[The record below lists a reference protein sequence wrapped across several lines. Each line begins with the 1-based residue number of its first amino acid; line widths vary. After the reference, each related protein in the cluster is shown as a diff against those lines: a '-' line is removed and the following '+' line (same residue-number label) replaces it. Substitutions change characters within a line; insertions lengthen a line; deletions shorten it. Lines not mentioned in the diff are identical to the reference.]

1 MSVTL
6 VKQNLKESTVLEGIK
21 SWSNQLR
28 ACRGANGIFWKRT
41 EGTKANKV
49 EVSDDKLC
57 VAAFVQLSDLS
68 PLIDI
73 DLFLSDHASCLLF
86 FPLMV
91 LFQLFTVLLLN
102 HCRTLC
108 GLR

>member
-1 MSVTL
+1 MS
-6 VKQNLKESTVLEGIK
+6 
-21 SWSNQLR
+21 
-28 ACRGANGIFWKRT
+28 A
-41 EGTKANKV
+41 
-49 EVSDDKLC
+49 DKLC

-91 LFQLFTVLLLN
+91 LFQLFTVLVLN

-108 GLR
+108 GLRYIQVLETLIQIYLFKLFDLVLYFYLLQV